1 MSLLNLNTS
10 AGRGPRSK
18 KSLKMFMGAGLLVAV
33 LGIGST
39 LAANI
44 TLNTPGGDTE
54 FGQGITQTV
63 YCGGD
68 ATVDVTPVSSFSNG
82 ITSNLSVKLVTNGS
96 GTETSVHTSYST
108 LKQTIYGSTN
118 TRYPKFNS
126 LTTNISG
133 WWVYSASTPTPSI
146 ITAALNTNTAPANYP
161 VSFTAGLTA
170 SNWYFIQEVSAGKF
184 KTGSTP
190 SSTPVSFSSTPVSIA
205 DDPANFKFSGL
216 VISNIPTACAGVNF
230 VFSGYGDS
238 GSAKTL
244 VSDISVVAA
253 KWTGVSGSVTPSSD
267 RTCQASASGITATQ
281 KSSSLTFAISSG
293 TLSAKEL
300 AKVVVET
307 QEDALTGNSCSS

>member
-1 MSLLNLNTS
+1 
-10 AGRGPRSK
+10 
-18 KSLKMFMGAGLLVAV
+18 MGIGLVIAV

-39 LAANI
+39 FASSI
-44 TLNTPGGDTE
+44 TINSDNNTE
-54 FGQGITQTV
+54 FGQGVQKTV

-82 ITSNLSVKLVTNGS
+82 INSLLSVKLVTPGS
-96 GTETSVHTSYST
+96 GSETSIHSSYST

-126 LTTNISG
+126 GTTNISG
-133 WWVYSASTPTPSI
+133 WWVYSTSPLSAAT
-146 ITAALNTNTAPANYP
+146 ITTALTSTAPANYP

-170 SNWYFIQEVSAGKF
+170 SNWYFIQETSTGKF
-184 KTGSTP
+184 KTGYASVSTA
-190 SSTPVSFSSTPVSIA
+190 VSIA

-293 TLSAKEL
+293 ALSAKEL

>member
-82 ITSNLSVKLVTNGS
+82 ITSNLSVKLVTPGS
-96 GTETSVHTSYST
+96 GSETSIHSSYST

-126 LTTNISG
+126 GTTNISG
-133 WWVYSASTPTPSI
+133 WWVYSTNTLSAAT
-146 ITAALNTNTAPANYP
+146 ITTALTSTAPANYP

-170 SNWYFIQEVSAGKF
+170 SNWYFIQETSTGKF
-184 KTGSTP
+184 KTGFASVSTL
-190 SSTPVSFSSTPVSIA
+190 VSIA
-205 DDPANFKFSGL
+205 DNPSNFALSGL
-216 VISNIPTACAGVNF
+216 VISSIPPACAGVNF

-253 KWTGVSGSVTPSSD
+253 KWTGVSGSATPSSS
-267 RTCQASASGITATQ
+267 RTCKSDSISSYITATQ
-281 KSSSLTFAISSG
+281 KTSSLTFAISGGS
-293 TLSAKEL
+293 LAAKDL
-300 AKVVVET
+300 TKLVVET
-307 QEDALTGNSCSS
+307 QEDALGTNCND